1 MDYITFCT
9 DCIVPTQ
16 TVHCYPNKNLWV
28 TKDIKDLLNDT
39 KRAFRAGNR
48 EGVQMTQGLLRVKI
62 REATDNYQRKLEWKL
77 QQSSMREVWSGMKT
91 VTGFRP
97 SKGRGG
103 EGSEDRAN
111 DRNLFFNRFDTELSV
126 VSLQS
131 LAMPLSLPPPPY
143 GTTASCERRHLSPT
157 CHVY

>member
-1 MDYITFCT
+1 MVTDWLALCEPHSEDIDGLTECIMDYITFCT

-28 TKDIKDLLNDT
+28 TKEIKDLLHDK
-39 KRAFRAGNR
+39 KRAFGAGNG

-62 REATDNYQRKLEWKL
+62 RQATDNYQRKLEWKL
-77 QQSSMREVWSGMKT
+77 QQSSMREVWSGTKT

-103 EGSEDRAN
+103 EGSQRSE
-111 DRNLFFNRFDTELSV
+111 SV
-126 VSLQS
+126 LQQI
-131 LAMPLSLPPPPY
+131 
-143 GTTASCERRHLSPT
+143 
-157 CHVY
+157 